1 MLSLSLFSVH
11 IGDDKKKRLEKIK
24 EVIKWSD
31 WRLEIFVGIRLAFNR
46 EHRKLG
52 HGLKLECELSE
63 VNDHF

>member
-11 IGDDKKKRLEKIK
+11 IGDDRKKLQKK